1 MTLSGTTGTAGGTND
16 VNEGDMQ
23 KKTKIGLWLT
33 GGAVVVLGGA
43 ALAFGPGI
51 YADYAND
58 NAEAAPTIAPS
69 APAAGTTEPSAAA
82 EVNADDLSGTWI
94 VGPDSFSGYRVDE
107 VLSGN
112 DVTVVGRT
120 EDVTGELTV
129 DSLSLTA
136 ATITVDVA
144 SIATDEGAR
153 DEYFRDTA
161 MQADEFPTATFTL
174 TEPVTLEASV
184 AGVAQTLE
192 AAGELTMH
200 GVTQPVT
207 VDLQAALTETGGQVV
222 GSIPITFS
230 DYEVTA
236 PDLGFVSVED
246 AGAVEFSL
254 NLEQN

>member
-1 MTLSGTTGTAGGTND
+1 MSEA
-16 VNEGDMQ
+16 DMQ
-23 KKTKIGLWLT
+23 KKTKTGLWLT
-33 GGAVVVLGGA
+33 AGAVVVIGGA

-51 YADYAND
+51 YAGWAND
-58 NAEAAPTIAPS
+58 NAEAAPSIAAGTP
-69 APAAGTTEPSAAA
+69 GTTEPAAAA
-82 EVNADDLSGTWI
+82 EVNADDLSGTWS
-94 VGPDSFSGYRVDE
+94 VGADSFAGYRVDE

-112 DVTVVGRT
+112 DVTVTGRT
-120 EDVTGELTV
+120 EDVTGDLTV

-144 SIATDEGAR
+144 SIATDEGNR
-153 DEYFRDTA
+153 DQYFRDTA

-174 TEPVTLEASV
+174 TEPVTLEAPV

-200 GVTQPVT
+200 GITQPVT
-207 VDLQAALTETGGQVV
+207 VELQAALTESGGQVV
-222 GSIPITFS
+222 GSIPVTFS
-230 DYEVTA
+230 DYDVDA

-246 AGAVEFSL
+246 TGAVEFSL

>member
-1 MTLSGTTGTAGGTND
+1 
-16 VNEGDMQ
+16 MQ

-51 YADYAND
+51 YAGYAND
-58 NAEAAPTIAPS
+58 NAEAAPTIAASDP
-69 APAAGTTEPSAAA
+69 GTTESSAP
-82 EVNADDLSGTWI
+82 EVNADDLSGTWT
-94 VGPDSFSGYRVDE
+94 VGADSFSGYRVDE

-112 DVTVVGRT
+112 DVTVTGRT
-120 EDVTGELTV
+120 AEVTGELTV
-129 DSLSLTA
+129 DDLSLTA

-144 SIATDEGAR
+144 SIATDESAR
-153 DEYFRDTA
+153 DAYFRDTA
-161 MQADEFPTATFTL
+161 MQAEEFPTATFTL
-174 TEPVTLEASV
+174 TEPVTLEAPV

-192 AAGELTMH
+192 AAGELTLH

-207 VDLQAALTETGGQVV
+207 VELQAALTDTGGQVV

-230 DYEVTA
+230 DYEVAA

-246 AGAVEFSL
+246 TGAVEFSL
-254 NLEQN
+254 NVEQN

>member
-1 MTLSGTTGTAGGTND
+1 MSEA
-16 VNEGDMQ
+16 DMQ
-23 KKTKIGLWLT
+23 KKTKTGLWLT
-33 GGAVVVLGGA
+33 AGAVVVIGGA

-51 YADYAND
+51 YAGWAND
-58 NAEAAPTIAPS
+58 NAEAAPSI
-69 APAAGTTEPSAAA
+69 AAGTAEPAAAA
-82 EVNADDLSGTWI
+82 EVNADDLSGTWS
-94 VGPDSFSGYRVDE
+94 VGADSFAGYRVDE

-112 DVTVVGRT
+112 DVTVTGRT
-120 EDVTGELTV
+120 EDVTGDLTV

-144 SIATDEGAR
+144 SIATDEGNR
-153 DEYFRDTA
+153 DQYFRDTA

-174 TEPVTLEASV
+174 TEPVTLEAPV

-200 GVTQPVT
+200 GITQPVT
-207 VDLQAALTETGGQVV
+207 VELQAALTESGGQVV
-222 GSIPITFS
+222 GSIPVTFS
-230 DYEVTA
+230 DYDVDA

-246 AGAVEFSL
+246 TGAVEFSL